1 MVRNFY
7 HRVFIII
14 IIIIITII
22 IIIIIIIIICKFY
35 LVRGSV
41 SSTQEQLQFYHP
53 LHQQLPPYT

>member
-7 HRVFIII
+7 HCVFIII
-14 IIIIITII
+14 IIIIINI

-41 SSTQEQLQFYHP
+41 SSTQEQLQFYNP

>member
-14 IIIIITII
+14 IIIIITI